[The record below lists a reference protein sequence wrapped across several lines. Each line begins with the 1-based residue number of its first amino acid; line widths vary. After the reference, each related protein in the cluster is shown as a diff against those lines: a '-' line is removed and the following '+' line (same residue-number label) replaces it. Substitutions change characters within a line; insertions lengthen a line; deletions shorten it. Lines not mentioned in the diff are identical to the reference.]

1 MSIFLIW
8 KQHGLLCLRFAFSTK
23 YPEYCILNTNRKGFM
38 KRVDSV
44 ISLIYSLSKS
54 EKKHFSLQVIKDK
67 EEKDYLVIYDIITK
81 SKQPD
86 GNAVKEEFYKR
97 RPKGTFEVS
106 IQYLYEKLVDTLLT
120 LRKKKDIYYDLLND
134 LCKARML
141 YERSLFEE
149 CFEILSDTIK
159 QAQFYENNEI
169 LMIAQKQELEYLL
182 RLNFPNMTEQ
192 ELFHKHFIQNESLKK
207 IRKITEQS
215 SLHNLLKYRLS
226 HIGAIRTAKQKQDM
240 NDLMVNEL
248 YIAASSGTEGNFEL
262 TRNHKLFQANYLM
275 GAGDYRAAL
284 NSYKELNSLFEQ
296 NQQFWSNPP
305 IYYLS
310 VLEGVLGSLRSVG
323 NYNEMPYFLE
333 KLKRLIVEDTS
344 LEFKVNATCL
354 LFQYELF
361 PYLDKGDFSNCT
373 ELMNRYQESLY
384 AKEVWLSPIRKSE
397 LLLYTTLVHI
407 GNQNYK
413 AAKKYIS
420 SAIVDHNIKYLPL
433 MRMIRL
439 VRLIAYYETQE
450 FELIKYESRSI
461 ARSLSSRK
469 EQTFKTERLI
479 LWFLN
484 KRDLPILRKDREA
497 FWEKLS
503 PEVRELYDDK
513 YENQLLRIFDFT
525 AWMESKV
532 RKEKLSEVLGRR
544 MIAKEP

>member
-1 MSIFLIW
+1 M
-8 KQHGLLCLRFAFSTK
+8 
-23 YPEYCILNTNRKGFM
+23 
-38 KRVDSV
+38 
-44 ISLIYSLSKS
+44 
-54 EKKHFSLQVIKDK
+54 QVIKDK

-81 SKQPD
+81 SKQPN
-86 GNAVKEEFYKR
+86 GNIVKEEFYKR
-97 RPKGTFEVS
+97 RPNGSFEVS

-120 LRKKKDIYYDLLND
+120 LRKKKDVYYDLLND

-169 LMIAQKQELEYLL
+169 LTIAQKLELEYLL

-192 ELFHKHFIQNESLKK
+192 ELFHKHFIQNEALKK
-207 IRKITEQS
+207 IRKITEQA

-248 YIAASSGTEGNFEL
+248 YIAASSEAEGNFEL

-284 NSYKELNSLFEQ
+284 NSYKELNRLFEQ

-323 NYNEMPYFLE
+323 NYDEMPYFIE
-333 KLKRLIVEDTS
+333 KLKELIAEDSS

-361 PYLDKGDFSNCT
+361 PYLDKGDFLNCT
-373 ELMNRYQESLY
+373 ELMNHYQDSLY
-384 AKEVWLSPIRKSE
+384 DKEAWLSPIRKSE

-413 AAKKYIS
+413 AAKK
-420 SAIVDHNIKYLPL
+420 
-433 MRMIRL
+433 
-439 VRLIAYYETQE
+439 
-450 FELIKYESRSI
+450 
-461 ARSLSSRK
+461 
-469 EQTFKTERLI
+469 
-479 LWFLN
+479 
-484 KRDLPILRKDREA
+484 
-497 FWEKLS
+497 
-503 PEVRELYDDK
+503 
-513 YENQLLRIFDFT
+513 
-525 AWMESKV
+525 
-532 RKEKLSEVLGRR
+532 
-544 MIAKEP
+544 

>member
-1 MSIFLIW
+1 MSPIKPDFLIYL
-8 KQHGLLCLRFAFSTK
+8 KFAFFTEI
-23 YPEYCILNTNRKGFM
+23 PEYCIINTNRKGFM

-54 EKKHFSLQVIKDK
+54 EKKHFSLQVVKDK

-81 SKQPD
+81 SKQPN
-86 GNAVKEEFYKR
+86 GNTVKEEFYKR
-97 RPKGTFEVS
+97 RPKGSFEVS

-149 CFEILSDTIK
+149 CFEILSNTIE

-169 LMIAQKQELEYLL
+169 LTIAQKQELEYLL

-248 YIAASSGTEGNFEL
+248 YIAASSDAEGNFEL

-333 KLKRLIVEDTS
+333 KLRKLIAEDSS

-361 PYLDKGDFSNCT
+361 PYLDKGDFSSCT

-384 AKEVWLSPIRKSE
+384 DKEAWLSPIRKSE
-397 LLLYTTLVHI
+397 LLLYTTLIHI

-420 SAIVDHNIKYLPL
+420 NAIIDHNIKYLPL
-433 MRMIRL
+433 MRTIRL

-450 FELIKYESRSI
+450 FELIKHESRSI
-461 ARSLSSRK
+461 TRSLSSPK
-469 EQTFKTERLI
+469 EQTFKTEHTV

-484 KRDLPILRKDREA
+484 KSNLPILRKDREA
-497 FWEKLS
+497 FWEKLY
-503 PEVRELYDDK
+503 PEIHELYNDK

-525 AWMESKV
+525 AWIESKI
-532 RKEKLSEVLGRR
+532 RKEKLAEVLRR
-544 MIAKEP
+544 HTNAKEI

>member
-1 MSIFLIW
+1 
-8 KQHGLLCLRFAFSTK
+8 
-23 YPEYCILNTNRKGFM
+23 M

-54 EKKHFSLQVIKDK
+54 EKKHFSLQVVKDK

-81 SKQPD
+81 SKQPN
-86 GNAVKEEFYKR
+86 GNTVKEEFYKR
-97 RPKGTFEVS
+97 RPRGSFEVS

-149 CFEILSDTIK
+149 CFEILSNTIE

-169 LMIAQKQELEYLL
+169 LTIAQKQELEYLL

-226 HIGAIRTAKQKQDM
+226 HIGSIRTAKQKQDM

-248 YIAASSGTEGNFEL
+248 YIAASSDAEGNFEL

-323 NYNEMPYFLE
+323 NYNEIPYFLE
-333 KLKRLIVEDTS
+333 KLRKLIAEDSS

-361 PYLDKGDFSNCT
+361 PYLDKGNFAECT
-373 ELMNRYQESLY
+373 ELMNRYQ
-384 AKEVWLSPIRKSE
+384 
-397 LLLYTTLVHI
+397 
-407 GNQNYK
+407 
-413 AAKKYIS
+413 
-420 SAIVDHNIKYLPL
+420 
-433 MRMIRL
+433 
-439 VRLIAYYETQE
+439 
-450 FELIKYESRSI
+450 
-461 ARSLSSRK
+461 
-469 EQTFKTERLI
+469 
-479 LWFLN
+479 
-484 KRDLPILRKDREA
+484 
-497 FWEKLS
+497 
-503 PEVRELYDDK
+503 
-513 YENQLLRIFDFT
+513 
-525 AWMESKV
+525 
-532 RKEKLSEVLGRR
+532 
-544 MIAKEP
+544 

>member
-1 MSIFLIW
+1 MSDRHFLVF
-8 KQHGLLCLRFAFSTK
+8 QGFAFSVEI
-23 YPEYCILNTNRKGFM
+23 PEYCKPIQMTPSM

-54 EKKHFSLQVIKDK
+54 EKKHFSLQVVKDK
-67 EEKDYLVIYDIITK
+67 EDKDYLVIYDIIIK
-81 SKQPD
+81 SKQPN

-97 RPKGTFEVS
+97 RPKGSFEVS
-106 IQYLYEKLVDTLLT
+106 IQYLYEKLVEALLT
-120 LRKKKDIYYDLLND
+120 LRKKKDVYYDMLNN

-149 CFEILSDTIK
+149 CFEILSDTIE
-159 QAQFYENNEI
+159 QAQYYENNEV
-169 LMIAQKQELEYLL
+169 LTIALKLELEYLL
-182 RLNFPNMTEQ
+182 RLNFPDMTEQ
-192 ELFHKHFIQNESLKK
+192 ELFHKHFMQNEALKR

-226 HIGAIRTAKQKQDM
+226 HIGAIRTSKQKQDM

-248 YIAASSGTEGNFEL
+248 YLVASSESEGNFEL

-275 GAGDYRAAL
+275 GAGDYSAAL
-284 NSYKELNSLFEQ
+284 NSYKELNLLFEQ

-310 VLEGVLGSLRSVG
+310 VLEGVLGSLRSVR
-323 NYNEMPYFLE
+323 NYDEMPYFLG
-333 KLKRLIVEDTS
+333 KLKRLIEDSSS

-361 PYLDKGDFSNCT
+361 PYLDRGDFAECT
-373 ELMNRYQESLY
+373 RLMNSYQESLY
-384 AKEVWLSPIRKSE
+384 DKEAWLSPLRKSE

-420 SAIVDHNIKYLPL
+420 NAIVDHNIKYLPL
-433 MRMIRL
+433 MRTIRL
-439 VRLIAYYETQE
+439 VRLIAYYEMQDYD
-450 FELIKYESRSI
+450 LIRHESRSVT
-461 ARSLSSRK
+461 RSLSSPR
-469 EQTFKTERLI
+469 EQTFKTERII

-484 KRDLPILRKDREA
+484 KQNLPILRKDREA

-503 PEVRELYDDK
+503 PKINELYNNK
-513 YENQLLRIFDFT
+513 YESQLLRLCDFT
-525 AWMESKV
+525 AWMESKIL
-532 RKEKLSEVLGRR
+532 KEKFSEVLKRR
-544 MIAKEP
+544 ATAK